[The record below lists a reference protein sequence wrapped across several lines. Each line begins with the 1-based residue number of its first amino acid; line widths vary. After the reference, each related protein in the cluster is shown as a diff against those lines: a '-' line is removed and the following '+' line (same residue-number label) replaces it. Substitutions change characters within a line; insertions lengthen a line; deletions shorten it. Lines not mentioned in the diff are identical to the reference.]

1 MSAVLRD
8 SWSMTVRHMRNLAR
22 QPWWIA
28 ISLAQPLIWLTLYGQ
43 LFKRVVEIPGF
54 EGGSYID
61 YLTPG
66 VVVMTAVF
74 SGGWSGMG
82 VIYDLDRGILDRFLV
97 TPTSRAALVA
107 GRLAQQAI
115 TTLIQSLI
123 LVGLGLALGAGY
135 PGGVVGIAVMLVFA
149 MLLAAAFGALS
160 YALALLLRREESV
173 IAAANF
179 VLLPVTFLSS
189 VFLQP
194 QLIPDWMEA
203 GSRINPVDW
212 AARAGR
218 SALSDAPDWGSIG
231 VHLLLLVAFTVVA
244 TAAAMRAFRVYQRS
258 I

>member
-1 MSAVLRD
+1 MTAVLSD
-8 SWSMTVRHMRNLAR
+8 TTAMTYRHLRNLAR

-28 ISLAQPLIWLTLYGQ
+28 VSLAQPLIWLTLYGQ
-43 LFKRVVEIPGF
+43 LFRRVVEIPGF

-82 VIYDLDRGILDRFLV
+82 VIWDLDRGILDRFLV
-97 TPTSRAALVA
+97 TPTSRGALIG
-107 GRLAQQAI
+107 GRLASQAI

-123 LVGLGLALGAGY
+123 LIGLGIALGAGY
-135 PGGVVGIAVMLVFA
+135 PGGVAGVAVVLVVA
-149 MLLAAAFGALS
+149 MLLAAGFGALS
-160 YALALLLRREESV
+160 YALALLMRREESV

-179 VLLPVTFLSS
+179 ILLPVTFLSS

-194 QLIPDWMEA
+194 QLIPSWMESAA
-203 GSRINPVDW
+203 GVNPVDW

-218 SALSDAPDWGSIG
+218 SALSGHADWAL
-231 VHLLLLVAFTVVA
+231 VAQMTVLLVAFAALA
-244 TAAAMRAFRVYQRS
+244 TWLATRAFRVYQRS